1 MTAKEKAN
9 ELYDKFDNLH
19 CTTCDEYPELEVC
32 RLCHHQ
38 IKQCALICVKEIIEA
53 INDTNYNVFSEA
65 EYNMFEC
72 TSDDNYVWEEK
83 NKYWQEVKQEIEK
96 L

>member
-38 IKQCALICVKEIIEA
+38 IKQCALICCYEILKLPNIGYSHNRDESQY
-53 INDTNYNVFSEA
+53 D
-65 EYNMFEC
+65 
-72 TSDDNYVWEEK
+72 
-83 NKYWQEVKQEIEK
+83 YWQEVKQQIEK